1 MVCLPS
7 PWVSIAHLITVSPL
21 IRALEEHWPTRVW
34 QEHSHVVLCLK
45 LRDVL
50 IRAKVS
56 LQRRSKR
63 KPTGFKKC
71 HKSGGACMMCL
82 HSTDAAQTHKCSK
95 TGKLWKIKSP
105 IDCCSKNVIYKLS
118 CKRCPQLIY
127 VGETSRR
134 AKDQFYQH
142 RSNILTKNQET
153 PAGCHFNTA
162 GHKVTDMIMLRFE
175 RVRPTNS
182 PNIRKCCKKY
192 WINCYPSC
200 TTSKNQANS
209 ARGTYM
215 NSESTYANCSWNF
228 LLNALV
234 SWQSKHHTENN
245 LPLKRHQVM
254 WKY

>member
-7 PWVSIAHLITVSPL
+7 PWVSIAHLIAVSPL

-127 VGETSRR
+127 VGETSRM
-134 AKDQFYQH
+134 AKDRFYQH
-142 RSNILTKNQET
+142 RSNILTKTKKHRPGVILILQ
-153 PAGCHFNTA
+153 
-162 GHKVTDMIMLRFE
+162 VTKSPTWLCSPLRGWDLPTVQISANVARNIGLTVIQAVLQAKIKLTLPEELTWIRNLHMLIAVEIF
-175 RVRPTNS
+175 
-182 PNIRKCCKKY
+182 
-192 WINCYPSC
+192 
-200 TTSKNQANS
+200 
-209 ARGTYM
+209 
-215 NSESTYANCSWNF
+215 F
-228 LLNALV
+228 
-234 SWQSKHHTENN
+234 
-245 LPLKRHQVM
+245 
-254 WKY
+254 